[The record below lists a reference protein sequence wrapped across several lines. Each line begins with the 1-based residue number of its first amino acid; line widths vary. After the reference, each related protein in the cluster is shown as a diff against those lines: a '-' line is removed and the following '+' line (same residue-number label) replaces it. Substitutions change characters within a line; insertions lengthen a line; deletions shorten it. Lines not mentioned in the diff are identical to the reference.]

1 MFMQNSNETSF
12 TFYTAMQDRFTLLCY
27 TGARVREKHKSKWEA
42 ITMSTIQNRSA
53 TQSQKLMIFVLTMS
67 LYGLATLF
75 TELIPKFQVG
85 LVEFSVEYFLFIPL
99 TLAMLFDPLSAA
111 LGAATGELVFSE
123 IMLGQFGG
131 LGELEK
137 FITVTIGVYI
147 AGRMVKD
154 PSNRVMVGVAA
165 ITGTAAQLLM
175 GTVVDIA
182 KVQFAVE
189 DFEAVEGLPES
200 VFATEGFAFCN
211 DLFFSGILFCLLPT
225 LYLVPKLYG
234 KIEPLVGMQPR
245 TPDSAVSGISP
256 KAIVVCVIG
265 FVCAGVAELAAT
277 AGMSLIDWEAEWA
290 ESGTALA
297 AGMVVAAALAVIVLL
312 VMKKNSE
319 GKTAC

>member
-1 MFMQNSNETSF
+1 
-12 TFYTAMQDRFTLLCY
+12 
-27 TGARVREKHKSKWEA
+27 
-42 ITMSTIQNRSA
+42 MSTVEKN
-53 TQSQKLMIFVLTMS
+53 TVNQSQKLMIFVLSMS

-137 FITVTIGVYI
+137 FLTVTIGVYI
-147 AGRMVKD
+147 AGRLVKD
-154 PSNRVMVGVAA
+154 PKNRAMVG
-165 ITGTAAQLLM
+165 L
-175 GTVVDIA
+175 IA

-211 DLFFSGILFCLLPT
+211 DLLFSGILFCLLPT

-234 KIEPLVGMQPR
+234 KIEPLLGMAPR
-245 TPDSAVSGISP
+245 TRESAVSGLSP
-256 KAIVVCVIG
+256 KAILVCVIG
-265 FVCAGVAELAAT
+265 FACAIAAELAAT

-297 AGMVVAAALAVIVLL
+297 VGMVAAAALAVIVLL
-312 VMKKNSE
+312 VMKKSRGRNV
-319 GKTAC
+319 AC

>member
-1 MFMQNSNETSF
+1 MS
-12 TFYTAMQDRFTLLCY
+12 
-27 TGARVREKHKSKWEA
+27 
-42 ITMSTIQNRSA
+42 ITQKQTA
-53 TQSQKLMIFVLTMS
+53 TQSQKLMIFVLSMS

-85 LVEFSVEYFLFIPL
+85 VVEFSVEYFLFIPL

-137 FITVTIGVYI
+137 FLTVTIGVYI
-147 AGRMVKD
+147 AGRLGKN
-154 PSNRVMVGVAA
+154 PKKRAMVGVAA

-175 GTVVDIA
+175 GTVVDIL
-182 KVQFAVE
+182 KVQLAVE
-189 DFEAVEGLPES
+189 DFEAVAGLPES
-200 VFATEGFAFCN
+200 VFATEGFAFLN
-211 DLFFSGILFCLLPT
+211 DLLFSGILFCLLPT

-234 KIEPLVGMQPR
+234 KIEPLLGMAPR
-245 TPDSAVSGISP
+245 TPESAVSGISP
-256 KAIVVCVIG
+256 KALI
-265 FVCAGVAELAAT
+265 VCAVGFACAIAAELAAT

-297 AGMVVAAALAVIVLL
+297 VGMVAAAAVAIIALL
-312 VMKKNSE
+312 VIKKNA
-319 GKTAC
+319 GKKSAVN